1 MNNVVKKKHQTKSEI
16 LAEKISELSYGDFI
30 SHEQIAAIIGE
41 AYGSNKYSSIIAK
54 TKKILL
60 KEYNKAIENIVVSG
74 YRLVD
79 PDDFVQQSLKH
90 YKRGFTEMGK
100 GHTILEYAPT
110 KDMSKEGLNTYR
122 RVHDRAI
129 TLAAAMKGTAVEL
142 KALGQK
148 KQHPMALENIKN
160 K

>member
-1 MNNVVKKKHQTKSEI
+1 MNEIIKNKKKSEI
-16 LAEKISELSYGDFI
+16 LAEKINELSYGDFI

-41 AYGSNKYSSIIAK
+41 AYGSNKYSSTIAK
-54 TKKILL
+54 VKKILL
-60 KEYNKAIENIVVSG
+60 KKYNKAVECVIGDG
-74 YRLVD
+74 YRLTN
-79 PDDFVQQSLKH
+79 PDDFIQQSLKH

-100 GHTILEYAPT
+100 GYTILEYAPT
-110 KDMSKEGLNTYR
+110 KDMSKEGRESYR

-129 TLAAAMKGTAVEL
+129 TLAAAMKGASVEL
-142 KALGQK
+142 KTLGQK